1 MVKRAA
7 TSGRAMRMANAIEAI
22 GAEVFSVTRDGLWP
36 NVDYELWCRIYTV
49 NQVHLI
55 EKLDQETV

>member
-1 MVKRAA
+1 
-7 TSGRAMRMANAIEAI
+7 MRMANAIEAI